1 MTHKTGDDMIDM
13 RTNNRYANNGVKQW
27 MRDWEVTGYR
37 GPTVHYFVDV
47 PMSLFMFDELKA
59 LQVSLELAK
68 QLSALFEI

>member
-1 MTHKTGDDMIDM
+1 
-13 RTNNRYANNGVKQW
+13 